1 MGDIKS
7 PYLGKVVATATAALT
22 SLILVSADASVF
34 TYNHPFVL
42 RIVRSY
48 RDVVVLLIII
58 IRLYYKFSYR
68 DVVVLLFFSG

>member
-1 MGDIKS
+1 MES
-7 PYLGKVVATATAALT
+7 PYLGKIVATAKAALT
-22 SLILVSADASVF
+22 SLILVLTDASVF
-34 TYNHPFVL
+34 TYHHLFVL
-42 RIVRSY
+42 RIFRSY